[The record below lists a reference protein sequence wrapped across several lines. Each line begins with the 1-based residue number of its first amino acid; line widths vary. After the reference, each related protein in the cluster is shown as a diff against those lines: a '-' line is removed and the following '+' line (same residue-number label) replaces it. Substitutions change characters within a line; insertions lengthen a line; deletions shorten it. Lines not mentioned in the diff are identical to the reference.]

1 MTNPLRANEF
11 QFSLV
16 GKHPFVE
23 VPWHSAEAL
32 RDRLVAAGIPATA
45 CYDPTTRTAGLEIL
59 VDVDAQTLQSVL
71 SA

>member
-1 MTNPLRANEF
+1 MTNSLRANEF
-11 QFSLV
+11 QFSVL
-16 GKHPFVE
+16 GGHPFVE
-23 VPWHSAEAL
+23 VPWQNAEVL

-59 VDVDAQTLQSVL
+59 ADVDAQTLQSVL